1 MDGMLNLMLIFAAL
15 TGLPALTAT
24 GRLVMGILMRLIGL
38 GFAMGVVLLILI
50 LLATHG
56 KIL

>member
-1 MDGMLNLMLIFAAL
+1 MLNLMLILAAL

-38 GFAMGVVLLILI
+38 GFAMAVVLLILVF
-50 LLATHG
+50 LATHG
-56 KIL
+56 KVI

>member
-1 MDGMLNLMLIFAAL
+1 MLNLILIFAAL

-38 GFAMGVVLLILI
+38 GFVMAVVLLILI
-50 LLATHG
+50 LLAMRG
-56 KIL
+56 KII

>member
-1 MDGMLNLMLIFAAL
+1 MLNLILILATL

-38 GFAMGVVLLILI
+38 GFAMGVVLLILVF
-50 LLATHG
+50 LATHG
-56 KIL
+56 KII

>member
-1 MDGMLNLMLIFAAL
+1 MLNLMLIL
-15 TGLPALTAT
+15 GTVIGVPALTKT
-24 GRLVMGILMRLIGL
+24 GRLLMGILMRLIGL

-56 KIL
+56 KTI

>member
-1 MDGMLNLMLIFAAL
+1 MLNLMLIFGTL
-15 TGLPALTAT
+15 IGLPALTAT

-50 LLATHG
+50 LLAAHG
-56 KIL
+56 KII

>member
-1 MDGMLNLMLIFAAL
+1 MLNLILIFATL

-38 GFAMGVVLLILI
+38 GFVMALVLFILI

-56 KIL
+56 KII